1 MIKKNKIREAGKDKY
16 HTLSTEQRQS
26 YKDYQKKY
34 QKECREKIKKE
45 RGNINKNAVLTP

>member
-26 YKDYQKKY
+26 YKDYQKKVS
-34 QKECREKIKKE
+34 KRM
-45 RGNINKNAVLTP
+45 